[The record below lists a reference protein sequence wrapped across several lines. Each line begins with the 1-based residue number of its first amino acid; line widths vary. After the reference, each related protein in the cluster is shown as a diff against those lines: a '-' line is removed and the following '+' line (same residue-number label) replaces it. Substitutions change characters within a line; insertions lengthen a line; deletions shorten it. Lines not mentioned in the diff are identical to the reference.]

1 MNIFT
6 RMTLLGV
13 LALAIMLLPACST
26 PRLEGVVIP
35 GPIGVVAVI
44 DRDDTRLDQVG
55 IPFAHVRVSLTGNG
69 RTLVDTETDED
80 GRFSIPTSGSQMAR
94 GTVRVIVEAEGYSRV
109 DKTVPLRSFYRS
121 LYITMIQGP
130 GQRRTVD
137 PQPETSETGDTVD
150 TEQPG

>member
-1 MNIFT
+1 MNILT
-6 RMTLLGV
+6 RVTLLGV
-13 LALAIMLLPACST
+13 LALATTLLTACST

-80 GRFSIPTSGSQMAR
+80 GRFSVPTSGSQMAR
-94 GTVRVIVEAEGYSRV
+94 GTVRVIVEADGYSRV
-109 DKTVPLRSFYRS
+109 DKTVPLRTFGRS

-137 PQPETSETGDTVD
+137 PKPDSGEAGDASD